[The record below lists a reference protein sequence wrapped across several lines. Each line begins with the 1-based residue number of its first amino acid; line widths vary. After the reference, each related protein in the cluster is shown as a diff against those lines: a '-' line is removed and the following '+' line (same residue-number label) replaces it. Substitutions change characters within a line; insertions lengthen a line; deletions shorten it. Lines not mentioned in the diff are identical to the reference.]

1 MQHRDFSAG
10 PVVKNSPPNAWDVG
24 WIPGQGTKIPHAAEQ
39 LSLYTTT
46 TEPMNSGAHAPQ
58 LDSRWATV
66 KDPT

>member
-1 MQHRDFSAG
+1 MQHRDFSGG

-24 WIPGQGTKIPHAAEQ
+24 WIPGQGTKIPHATEQ
-39 LSLYTTT
+39 LSLYSTTI
-46 TEPMNSGAHAPQ
+46 EPMRSGAHVPQ